1 MARHLGGA
9 AITGALLLA
18 AAVVSVCSPGAA
30 TARQLVGS
38 GREAA
43 VAVAALATTGRLQA
57 QGEAAV
63 TTAPLGQGDQAAG
76 EEDGSVAASERLSPG
91 GPDPQHH

>member
-1 MARHLGGA
+1 MARHLGVVV
-9 AITGALLLA
+9 TSALLLA
-18 AAVVSVCSPGAA
+18 ALVVSTCSPGAGA
-30 TARQLVGS
+30 ARQLVGS

>member
-30 TARQLVGS
+30 AARQLVGS

-43 VAVAALATTGRLQA
+43 VAVAALVTTGRPQA
-57 QGEAAV
+57 QGEVPVPLVAGDEAA
-63 TTAPLGQGDQAAG
+63 DAG
-76 EEDGSVAASERLSPG
+76 EEDGSIPASKRLSPG